1 MDIYSTA
8 NSAGMVDY
16 FVAPTFQQAKG
27 IAQQIVGRRCLYV
40 AIVTPTNPKYHKV
53 KKYLGL

>member
-8 NSAGMVDY
+8 NSVGHVDY
-16 FVAPTFQQAKG
+16 FIAPNFQQAKG
-27 IAQQIVGRRCLYV
+27 IAQQIVGRRIKYV
-40 AIVTPTNPKYHKV
+40 AIVTPTNPKYFKA

>member
-8 NSAGMVDY
+8 NSAGHVDY
-16 FVAPTFQQAKG
+16 FIAPNFQQAKG
-27 IAQQIVGRRCLYV
+27 IAQQIVGRRIRYI
-40 AIVTPTNPKYHKV
+40 AIVGPSNPKYPKV